1 MTETTVK
8 PNFEFGA
15 LIGRGVLLIILGV
28 LIMVLINSSIFGA
41 ITASTIPAVLLAILL
56 IFFGITLLC
65 GGTSF
70 GKSGVASVVLG
81 ILVIILG
88 IIALCN
94 SVMFSAFLV
103 YFVAAAALVS
113 GIFNLVTGIM
123 GEGNA
128 NRVLTIV
135 TGILGILV
143 GIAIFSMAFNLTPFL
158 TAPILVYIMAIFMV
172 VYGVISIIQAILLK
186 AGQKKA
192 EIA

>member
-70 GKSGVASVVLG
+70 GKSGVASIVLG

-88 IIALCN
+88 IITLVNPAA
-94 SVMFSAFLV
+94 FEAFLV
-103 YFVAAAALVS
+103 YFIAAVAVIN
-113 GIFNLVTGIM
+113 GIFSLVTGIM
-123 GEGNA
+123 GAGTG
-128 NRVLTIV
+128 NRVMNIII
-135 TGILGILV
+135 GILGIAV
-143 GIAIFSMAFNLTPFL
+143 GIAIFALSFTLTPVVMGVVIMYVIGIFL
-158 TAPILVYIMAIFMV
+158 IIVGI
-172 VYGVISIIQAILLK
+172 ISIIQAILVK
-186 AGQKKA
+186 SAEKKA
-192 EIA
+192 IAA